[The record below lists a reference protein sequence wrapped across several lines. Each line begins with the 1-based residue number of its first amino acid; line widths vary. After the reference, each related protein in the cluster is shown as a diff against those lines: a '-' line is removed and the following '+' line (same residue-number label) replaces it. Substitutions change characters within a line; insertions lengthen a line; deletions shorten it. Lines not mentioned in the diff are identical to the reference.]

1 MNYLFLFFHIR
12 ELRHFRNE
20 LAMLQVSHL
29 LTAQAANQGPE
40 TTLRYLSAV
49 GNVDGCV
56 VHVPVT
62 GPEAKPGFL
71 GSKTQLQQIVNF

>member
-1 MNYLFLFFHIR
+1 
-12 ELRHFRNE
+12 
-20 LAMLQVSHL
+20 MLQISHL
-29 LTAQAANQGPE
+29 LTGTGGKQGPE

-56 VHVPVT
+56 VHVPIT